1 MKKETLPP
9 GGGTPDSTE
18 SAFCTKQALQ
28 KKVKRKKFYKFGEIE
43 ITIDPAFPNTKR
55 LRIDSCEDPGDTWVY
70 LETVY
75 MYASIFD
82 RGTAYVH
89 SDGSI
94 TVEGRRAGAWEKETK
109 YVTKSNEL

>member
-9 GGGTPDSTE
+9 GGTQDSTE
-18 SAFCTKQALQ
+18 NAFCTKEALK

-70 LETVY
+70 IETAS
-75 MYASIFD
+75 MYAHIFD
-82 RGTAYVH
+82 KGTAYV
-89 SDGSI
+89 SPEGFIKVD
-94 TVEGRRAGAWEKETK
+94 GRRSGAWERETK
-109 YVTKSNEL
+109 YAIKFEEL